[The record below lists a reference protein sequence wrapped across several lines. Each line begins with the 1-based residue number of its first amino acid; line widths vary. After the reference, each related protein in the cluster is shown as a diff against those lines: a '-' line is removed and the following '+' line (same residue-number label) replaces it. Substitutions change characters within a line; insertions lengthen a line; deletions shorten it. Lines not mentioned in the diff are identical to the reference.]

1 MLSRP
6 KPGESED
13 DLLNF
18 QSQFLAAG
26 GSAAAKV
33 VRKADKRKGSENT
46 SIEASG
52 ETEER
57 DVVSIGGFPDL
68 PPILTPGPSKK
79 SKVAGT
85 RVHFV
90 EEDPE
95 DILERHDHHITTV
108 ISKIIE
114 RDTSTAIITAPV
126 PTGEPFPRVFHR
138 SEIPSEGMQATPGP
152 GKVSIFAQKMAAKR
166 AAEAAKIAEPS
177 SVLPQ
182 PEHFVSPTFVL
193 HGESKDSRLKGE
205 GREEK
210 PRLITG
216 EGLRS
221 SESLGEAQRIHE
233 ENVKKLKALSE
244 EEIQREREQLFSQL
258 DPKLVAFLR
267 SKGKDP
273 NPKEDSG
280 ASDTAG
286 GPQTV
291 GYESSGSAAMTK
303 ESVEIPEEKEEN
315 QSALSVDDLPVKP
328 QKEWVHMGTVEFEK
342 LEWIKDLPQSRQ
354 KKTKKGMQARFSLK
368 GDLIPPDNEIPT
380 HMGLHHHGEEA
391 ERAGY
396 SLQELFH
403 LSRSQFI
410 QQRTLSLQVLGRIVK
425 KAKQGEF
432 ASVLKGSVL
441 RLLLDAG
448 FLFLLRFSIDDNI
461 DNVISAS
468 VGVFHA
474 LLVSPDDEEYL
485 DVTFS
490 WYQGTKSF
498 PFLPNQE
505 EEEEEEEDEDIV
517 EDVNK
522 ISEGDQQKAKEE
534 KKSDPEVARYDGI
547 KGLLK
552 TKFLHRLRYILEV
565 VRPSATAVLNILEI
579 LTRVARHSVAACS
592 QLLDCPRL
600 IETIVR
606 EFLPLQWSE
615 PMETG
620 DSAPTS
626 LHGVPCSAAMKF
638 LRVLASSS
646 RHSAARLLH
655 TFDMK
660 RCLSRFAVQEPQDF
674 PLPKEEAEKLS
685 TETFRLWAIAAGY
698 GQACDLYREL
708 YPAVMRI
715 LQSLT
720 SIIAS
725 CKGNGSSAAL
735 SIQRA
740 AAVVTLLSHVTQTAG
755 CTAELEAK
763 LHSTPVGSE
772 PQIPPP
778 AVSWD
783 NVAGLRPIV
792 EGCLSRCLQE
802 IGNASTWN
810 LLQPLTL
817 SSINFLA
824 SYYEAAS
831 QQPSLNIVLCN
842 EEIEELTENV
852 LLPLLYQPS
861 VESMWDLLRSCSAV
875 CNPLTCSPLPESVSS
890 IVTLSCAGGKPPL
903 SLPGK
908 KSPFPILTA
917 VLNLVC
923 SICNIHK
930 GLVSK
935 FSFILKYKGLQN
947 YFLKTT
953 ESPTPAV
960 TSSSN
965 WLLRHEY
972 HFQYFMLSL
981 LYKVASMS
989 PEQSHYAY
997 IFHSVSLN
1005 LLSRLL
1011 PGSEHLAHRI
1021 LTTFAFNPIFMPEG
1035 SAGGPQAADLSDIL
1049 HITSEGNPTPPGSA
1063 AVASES
1069 PSRGVLLEQAF
1080 KDLPSIQ
1087 SCYLTHF
1094 SHMTQALN
1102 HSRVVYQ
1109 EKTCFIQSAMLPEAR
1124 GPILPFDWPFLPL
1137 INLYNKVTNAEIKGR
1152 IVNSLPP
1159 DLVNRVA
1166 RNLQWI
1172 FLLETWRPGCLQ
1184 CVPLAAKLARLACV
1198 FLTGSDLFLEAPVHA
1213 YMATLTVLYSQPKHM
1228 ESLKLDVPLP
1238 GLASFYDFY
1247 MDLLEQFEGVS
1258 FGDPL
1263 FGTFVLLPLQRR
1275 FSVQLKQA
1283 LFGEHVN
1290 SLRSLYVPLKE
1301 FPVRLDLYTAPPEDN
1316 LNLLRLYFRTLVT
1329 GALRKTWCPVLY
1341 VVALAHV
1348 NSFIF
1353 SQDHVTEEVDAA
1365 RKSML
1370 RKTNL
1375 LVDESLRKHLL
1386 YFKQQSRD
1394 SPLGFEMYDALPLLR
1409 QKYLELVTEKPQQ
1422 TKEEM

>member
-13 DLLNF
+13 DLLKF

-33 VRKADKRKGSENT
+33 VRKADKRKGAED
-46 SIEASG
+46 SINETIG
-52 ETEER
+52 GTEER
-57 DVVSIGGFPDL
+57 DVVSIEDFPDM

-85 RVHFV
+85 RVHFA

-95 DILERHDHHITTV
+95 DILEKHDHHITAV

-114 RDTSTAIITAPV
+114 RDTSTAPITAPV

-138 SEIPSEGMQATPGP
+138 SEIPSGATPGT

-166 AAEAAKIAEPS
+166 AAESAKKTESS

-182 PEHFVSPTFVL
+182 PENFVSPTL
-193 HGESKDSRLKGE
+193 LLPNESKSSHFKG
-205 GREEK
+205 GRGEEK

-216 EGLRS
+216 EGLLN
-221 SESLGEAQRIHE
+221 SESQEEAQRIHE
-233 ENVKKLKALSE
+233 ENVNKLKALSG
-244 EEIQREREQLFSQL
+244 EEILQEQERLRSQL
-258 DPKLVAFLR
+258 DPKLIAFLR
-267 SKGKDP
+267 SKKKDP
-273 NPKEDSG
+273 DTQGNMS

-286 GPQTV
+286 VPQTV
-291 GYESSGSAAMTK
+291 SYESSGSARKT
-303 ESVEIPEEKEEN
+303 EEIPEEEGEN
-315 QSALSVDDLPVKP
+315 QATLSVDDLPVRP
-328 QKEWVHMGTVEFEK
+328 QKEWVHMNTVEFEK
-342 LEWIKDLPQSRQ
+342 LEWIKDLPQTRQ

-368 GDLIPPDNEIPT
+368 GDLIPPNEEIPT

-468 VGVFHA
+468 VGTFHA
-474 LLVSPDDEEYL
+474 LLVCPEDEEYL
-485 DVTFS
+485 DMTFS
-490 WYQGTKSF
+490 WYQGTRTF

-505 EEEEEEEDEDIV
+505 DEDDDEDIV
-517 EDVNK
+517 DDADK
-522 ISEGDQQKAKEE
+522 ISEVDKRKAKEE
-534 KKSDPEVARYDGI
+534 KKSDPEVARYDAI

-565 VRPSATAVLNILEI
+565 VRPSPTVVLNILEI
-579 LTRVARHSVAACS
+579 LTRVARHSAAACS

-606 EFLPLQWSE
+606 EFLPMQWSV

-620 DSAPTS
+620 NAAPTS

-660 RCLSRFAVQEPQDF
+660 SHLSRFAVQEPQDLL
-674 PLPKEEAEKLS
+674 LPREEAERLS
-685 TETFRLWAIAAGY
+685 TETFRLWAMAAGY
-698 GQACDLYREL
+698 GQACDIYREL
-708 YPAVMRI
+708 YPAVIRI
-715 LQSLT
+715 LQSLP
-720 SIIAS
+720 SVVAS
-725 CKGNGSSAAL
+725 CKGSSSSAAL

-740 AAVVTLLSHVTQTAG
+740 SAVITLLNHVTQTAG
-755 CTAELEAK
+755 CTAELEAQ
-763 LHSTPVGSE
+763 LHSAPVESE

-778 AVSWD
+778 SVSWD
-783 NVAGLRPIV
+783 NVTGLLPIV
-792 EGCLSRCLQE
+792 EGCLRVCLKE
-802 IGNASTWN
+802 VGNANTWD

-817 SSINFLA
+817 TSINFLA
-824 SYYEAAS
+824 SYYQAAS
-831 QQPSLNIVLCN
+831 RQPSLNTVLCN
-842 EEIEELTENV
+842 EEMETLTGSV
-852 LLPLLYQPS
+852 LLPLLNQPS
-861 VESMWDLLRSCSAV
+861 IESMWDLLRSCSAV
-875 CNPLTCSPLPESVSS
+875 CNPLSCSSLPESVGS

-917 VLNLVC
+917 VLKLI
-923 SICNIHK
+923 STICNNHK

-935 FSFILKYKGLQN
+935 FSFIMKYKGLQN
-947 YFLKTT
+947 YMLKTT

-960 TSSSN
+960 TPSSN

-972 HFQYFMLSL
+972 HFQYFTLSL
-981 LYKVASMS
+981 LYKVAFMS
-989 PEQSHYAY
+989 PEQSHYVSV
-997 IFHSVSLN
+997 FHSVSLT

-1011 PGSEHLAHRI
+1011 PGSEHLAHKI
-1021 LTTFAFNPIFMPEG
+1021 LTTFAFNPVFMPEG
-1035 SAGGPQAADLSDIL
+1035 STGGPQAADLSDIL
-1049 HITSEGNPTPPGSA
+1049 HITSEGKSTPPGSA
-1063 AVASES
+1063 ALDSDS

-1087 SCYLTHF
+1087 GCYLTHF
-1094 SHMTQALN
+1094 AHMEQVLK
-1102 HSRVVYQ
+1102 HSRVVHQ
-1109 EKTCFIQSAMLPEAR
+1109 ERTCFVQSAMLPEAG

-1137 INLYNKVTNAEIKGR
+1137 INLYNKVTNAETKGK
-1152 IVNSLPP
+1152 IVNSLSPE
-1159 DLVNRVA
+1159 LVNRVT

-1172 FLLETWRPGCLQ
+1172 LLLETWRPICLQ
-1184 CVPLAAKLARLACV
+1184 SVSTAAKLTRLACV

-1213 YMATLTVLYSQPKHM
+1213 YMAALTVLYSQPKHM
-1228 ESLKLDVPLP
+1228 ESLKLDMPLP

-1275 FSVQLKQA
+1275 FNVQLKQA
-1283 LFGEHVN
+1283 MFGEHVN
-1290 SLRSLYVPLKE
+1290 SLRSLCVALKE
-1301 FPVRLDLYTAPPEDN
+1301 FPIPLALYTSPPEDN

-1329 GALRKTWCPVLY
+1329 GALRQPWCPVLY

-1353 SQDHVTEEVDAA
+1353 SQDHMTEDVDAA

-1375 LVDESLRKHLL
+1375 LVDEGLRKHLL
-1386 YFKQQSRD
+1386 YFKQTSSG
-1394 SPLGFEMYDALPLLR
+1394 SPLGFEMYNELPPLR
-1409 QKYLELVTEKPQQ
+1409 LKYLTLVTEKPQ
-1422 TKEEM
+1422 

>member
-13 DLLNF
+13 DLLKF
-18 QSQFLAAG
+18 QRQFLAAG

-33 VRKADKRKGSENT
+33 VRKADKRKGSEDT
-46 SIEASG
+46 SEETSG
-52 ETEER
+52 GTEER
-57 DVVSIGGFPDL
+57 DVVSIEDFSDL

-79 SKVAGT
+79 SKVAET
-85 RVHFV
+85 RVRFA

-95 DILERHDHHITTV
+95 DILEQHDQHITAV

-114 RDTSTAIITAPV
+114 RDTSAATITAPV

-138 SEIPSEGMQATPGP
+138 SEIPSGTTPGI

-166 AAEAAKIAEPS
+166 ATEAAKKAESS
-177 SVLPQ
+177 SVLPH
-182 PEHFVSPTFVL
+182 PEHFVSPTLVL
-193 HGESKDSRLKGE
+193 PDESKSSHLKGE
-205 GREEK
+205 RGEDK
-210 PRLITG
+210 PHLITG

-221 SESLGEAQRIHE
+221 LEGHEEAQRIHE
-233 ENVKKLKALSE
+233 ENVNKLKALSE
-244 EEIQREREQLFSQL
+244 EEILQERQRLLSQL
-258 DPKLVAFLR
+258 DPKLVAFLK
-267 SKGKDP
+267 SKSKDP
-273 NPKEDSG
+273 
-280 ASDTAG
+280 DTQRYSNIG
-286 GPQTV
+286 DTTSGPQSV
-291 GYESSGSAAMTK
+291 SYESSGSATQAQATK
-303 ESVEIPEEKEEN
+303 EIPEAEEEN
-315 QSALSVDDLPVKP
+315 LTALSVDDLPVKP
-328 QKEWVHMGTVEFEK
+328 QKEWVHMNTMEFEK
-342 LEWIKDLPQSRQ
+342 LEWIKDLPQTRQ

-368 GDLIPPDNEIPT
+368 GDLIPPNEEIPT

-410 QQRTLSLQVLGRIVK
+410 QQRTLSLQVLGHIVK

-448 FLFLLRFSIDDNI
+448 FLFLLRFAIDDNI
-461 DNVISAS
+461 DTVISAS
-468 VGVFHA
+468 GGTFHA
-474 LLVSPDDEEYL
+474 LLVSPEDEEYL
-485 DVTFS
+485 DMTFS
-490 WYQGTKSF
+490 WYQGAKVF

-505 EEEEEEEDEDIV
+505 EEDEDDEDIV
-517 EDVNK
+517 ED
-522 ISEGDQQKAKEE
+522 SGFAEGDQRKAKEE
-534 KKSDPEVARYDGI
+534 NKSDPEVARYDAI

-565 VRPSATAVLNILEI
+565 RRPPPPVVQNILEI
-579 LTRVARHSVAACS
+579 LTRVARHSAAACS
-592 QLLDCPRL
+592 QLLNCPRL

-606 EFLPLQWSE
+606 EFLPMQWSV
-615 PMETG
+615 PMETV
-620 DSAPTS
+620 DLAPTS

-646 RHSAARLLH
+646 CHSAARLLH
-655 TFDMK
+655 TFEMK
-660 RCLSRFAVQEPQDF
+660 SRLSRFAVQEPKEL
-674 PLPKEEAEKLS
+674 PLLREEAERLS
-685 TETFRLWAIAAGY
+685 TETFRLWAIVAGY
-698 GQACDLYREL
+698 GQACDIYREL
-708 YPAVMRI
+708 YLAVIRI
-715 LQSLT
+715 LQSLP
-720 SIIAS
+720 SMIAS
-725 CKGNGSSAAL
+725 CIGNFSSAAL

-740 AAVVTLLSHVTQTAG
+740 AAVITLLSHVTQTAG
-755 CTAELEAK
+755 CAAELEAQ
-763 LHSTPVGSE
+763 LHSAPVDSE

-783 NVAGLRPIV
+783 NVTGLLPIV
-792 EGCLSRCLQE
+792 EGCLRRCLQE
-802 IGNASTWN
+802 VGNASAWD

-817 SSINFLA
+817 TSINFLA
-824 SYYEAAS
+824 SYYQAAS
-831 QQPSLNIVLCN
+831 RQPSLNTVLCN
-842 EEIEELTENV
+842 EEMEKLTESV
-852 LLPLLYQPS
+852 LLPLLNQPS
-861 VESMWDLLRSCSAV
+861 VKSMWDLLRSCSAV

-908 KSPFPILTA
+908 KSPFPLLTA

-935 FSFILKYKGLQN
+935 FSFILEYKGLHD
-947 YFLKTT
+947 YLLKTS

-960 TSSSN
+960 TPSSN

-972 HFQYFMLSL
+972 HFQHFILSL
-981 LYKVASMS
+981 MYKAASLS
-989 PEQSHYAY
+989 LEQSQFGS
-997 IFHSVSLN
+997 IFHSVSLT
-1005 LLSRLL
+1005 LLSRFL
-1011 PGSEHLAHRI
+1011 PGSEHLAHKI
-1021 LTTFAFNPIFMPEG
+1021 LTTLAFNPVFIPEG

-1049 HITSEGNPTPPGSA
+1049 HITSEGKPTPLGSA
-1063 AVASES
+1063 ASASES
-1069 PSRGVLLEQAF
+1069 PSRGILLEQAF

-1094 SHMTQALN
+1094 AHMEQALN
-1102 HSRVVYQ
+1102 HSKVVY
-1109 EKTCFIQSAMLPEAR
+1109 EERTCFVQSAMLPEAR

-1137 INLYNKVTNAEIKGR
+1137 INLYNKVTNAETKGK
-1152 IVNSLPP
+1152 IVNSLSP
-1159 DLVNRVA
+1159 DLVNRVT

-1172 FLLETWRPGCLQ
+1172 LLLETWRPGCLQ
-1184 CVPLAAKLARLACV
+1184 SVPTAAKLARLTCV

-1213 YMATLTVLYSQPKHM
+1213 YTAALTVLYSQPEHM
-1228 ESLKLDVPLP
+1228 ESLKLDMPLP

-1283 LFGEHVN
+1283 MFGEHVN
-1290 SLRSLYVPLKE
+1290 SLRSLCVPLKE
-1301 FPVRLDLYTAPPEDN
+1301 FPIPLALYTSPPEDN
-1316 LNLLRLYFRTLVT
+1316 LNLLRLYFRTLVM
-1329 GALRKTWCPVLY
+1329 GALRQTWCPVLY

-1353 SQDHVTEEVDAA
+1353 SQHHVAEEVDAA

-1375 LVDESLRKHLL
+1375 LVDEGLRKHLL
-1386 YFKQQSRD
+1386 YFKQPSSD
-1394 SPLGFEMYDALPLLR
+1394 SPLGFEMYNELPPFR
-1409 QKYLELVTEKPQQ
+1409 QKYLTLGTEKPQQ
-1422 TKEEM
+1422 TMEAS

>member
-13 DLLNF
+13 DLLKF

-26 GSAAAKV
+26 GPAAAKV
-33 VRKADKRKGSENT
+33 VRKCDKRKGGEDTGRET
-46 SIEASG
+46 SGPS
-52 ETEER
+52 EER
-57 DVVSIGGFPDL
+57 DVVSMEDFPDL

-79 SKVAGT
+79 SKVADA
-85 RVHFV
+85 RVRFA
-90 EEDPE
+90 EADPE
-95 DILERHDHHITTV
+95 DILEQHDHHITAV

-114 RDTSTAIITAPV
+114 RDTSNATITAPV
-126 PTGEPFPRVFHR
+126 PTEEPFPRVFHR
-138 SEIPSEGMQATPGP
+138 SEIPSAAIPGT

-166 AAEAAKIAEPS
+166 AAEAAKKAESFS
-177 SVLPQ
+177 SLPQ
-182 PEHFVSPTFVL
+182 SEHLVSPTLVL
-193 HGESKDSRLKGE
+193 PNESKSSNFKGE
-205 GREEK
+205 RNEDK
-210 PRLITG
+210 PHLITG
-216 EGLRS
+216 EGLRN
-221 SESLGEAQRIHE
+221 SEAHEEAQRIHK
-233 ENVKKLKALSE
+233 ENVNKLKALSE
-244 EEIQREREQLFSQL
+244 KEILQERERLLSQL

-267 SKGKDP
+267 SK
-273 NPKEDSG
+273 NKEPGIQGNLS
-280 ASDTAG
+280 ASIAAG

-291 GYESSGSAAMTK
+291 SYESSAPAAQTQAS
-303 ESVEIPEEKEEN
+303 EGIPEEKEKEN
-315 QSALSVDDLPVKP
+315 QTALSVDDLPVKP
-328 QKEWVHMGTVEFEK
+328 QKEWVHMNSVEFEK
-342 LEWIKDLPQSRQ
+342 LEWTKDLPQTRQ

-368 GDLIPPDNEIPT
+368 GDLIPPDEEIPT

-432 ASVLKGSVL
+432 TSVLKGSVL

-461 DNVISAS
+461 DNVISAAVS
-468 VGVFHA
+468 TFHA
-474 LLVSPDDEEYL
+474 LLVSPEDEEYL
-485 DVTFS
+485 DMTFS
-490 WYQGTKSF
+490 WYQGTKAF

-505 EEEEEEEDEDIV
+505 EEEDEEDEDMV
-517 EDVNK
+517 EDSHK
-522 ISEGDQQKAKEE
+522 TAEEE
-534 KKSDPEVARYDGI
+534 KQKPKAENKSDLEVARYDSI

-565 VRPSATAVLNILEI
+565 VRPPPTVVLNILDI
-579 LTRVARHSVAACS
+579 LTRVARHSTTACS

-600 IETIVR
+600 IETIVY
-606 EFLPLQWSE
+606 EFLPLQWNM

-620 DSAPTS
+620 DLAPTS

-655 TFDMK
+655 TFDM
-660 RCLSRFAVQEPQDF
+660 RSRLSRFAVQDPQDL
-674 PLPKEEAEKLS
+674 PLVREEAERLS

-698 GQACDLYREL
+698 GQACDIYKEL
-708 YPAVMRI
+708 YPALIRI
-715 LQSLT
+715 LQSLP
-720 SIIAS
+720 SKIAS
-725 CKGNGSSAAL
+725 CKENSSAAAL

-740 AAVVTLLSHVTQTAG
+740 AAVITLLSHVTQTAG
-755 CTAELEAK
+755 CSAELEAQ
-763 LHSTPVGSE
+763 LHSAPVDSE

-783 NVAGLRPIV
+783 NVTGLQLIV
-792 EGCLSRCLQE
+792 EGCLKRCLKE
-802 IGNASTWN
+802 VGNASSWD

-817 SSINFLA
+817 TSFTFLA
-824 SYYEAAS
+824 SYYQAAS
-831 QQPSLNIVLCN
+831 RQPSLNTVLCN
-842 EEIEELTENV
+842 EEMEKLTEGV
-852 LLPLLYQPS
+852 LLPFLNHPS
-861 VESMWDLLRSCSAV
+861 VEPMWDLLGSCSAV
-875 CNPLTCSPLPESVSS
+875 CNPLTCSPLPESVNS
-890 IVTLSCAGGKPPL
+890 IVTLSCAEGKPPL

-917 VLNLVC
+917 VLNLVS

-930 GLVSK
+930 GLISK
-935 FSFILKYKGLQN
+935 FPFILKYKGLQN
-947 YFLKTT
+947 YLVKAS

-972 HFQYFMLSL
+972 HFQYFIL
-981 LYKVASMS
+981 LLFYKVTSMS
-989 PEQSHYAY
+989 SEQFHNAS
-997 IFHSVSLN
+997 IFHSVSLT

-1011 PGSEHLAHRI
+1011 PGSEHLAQKI
-1021 LTTFAFNPIFMPEG
+1021 LSTFAFNPVFIPEG
-1035 SAGGPQAADLSDIL
+1035 STGGPQAADLSDIL
-1049 HITSEGNPTPPGSA
+1049 HITSEGKPTPPGSA
-1063 AVASES
+1063 ASASES
-1069 PSRGVLLEQAF
+1069 PSRGVLLEQAI

-1094 SHMTQALN
+1094 AHMEQALN
-1102 HSRVVYQ
+1102 HSRIVYQ
-1109 EKTCFIQSAMLPEAR
+1109 EKNCFVQSAMLPEAR

-1137 INLYNKVTNAEIKGR
+1137 INLYNKVTNAETRGK

-1159 DLVNRVA
+1159 DLVNRVT

-1184 CVPLAAKLARLACV
+1184 SVPTAAKLARLACV

-1213 YMATLTVLYSQPKHM
+1213 YTAALTVLYSQSKHM

-1283 LFGEHVN
+1283 VFGEHVN
-1290 SLRSLYVPLKE
+1290 SLRSLCVPLKE
-1301 FPVRLDLYTAPPEDN
+1301 FPVPLALYTSPSEDN

-1329 GALRKTWCPVLY
+1329 GSLRQNWCPVLY

-1353 SQDHVTEEVDAA
+1353 SQDRVAEEVDAA
-1365 RKSML
+1365 RKNML

-1375 LVDESLRKHLL
+1375 LVDEGLRKHLL
-1386 YFKQQSRD
+1386 YFKQPS
-1394 SPLGFEMYDALPLLR
+1394 SHSLLGFELYDELPPLR
-1409 QKYLELVTEKPQQ
+1409 QKYLKLMTEKPQHS
-1422 TKEEM
+1422 TET